1 MAQII
6 MIPKPNKDSINV
18 RSYRPIS
25 LLPVIVEERL
35 IPNHQFGFRSK
46 HATVEQVHRITNKIS
61 LAFKTGKYYSTVFL
75 DMLQASD
82 KVWHDGLLF
91 KIQ

>member
-35 IPNHQFGFRSK
+35 IP
-46 HATVEQVHRITNKIS
+46 IIS
-61 LAFKTGKYYSTVFL
+61 LAFAANMQQLNKSTE
-75 DMLQASD
+75 
-82 KVWHDGLLF
+82 LLT
-91 KIQ
+91 KLV